1 MVRRLTALGAA
12 LLPVGFLLVCIG
24 FSPWGLWEPDEG
36 RYADIAREMLESGDF
51 VTPRVNGEIYLDKPP
66 LVYWVTAAGL
76 AAWGNGET
84 GARFGQVLFA
94 LGTIGVTWRIGRLLF
109 GDRRAGLAALVLAS
123 SALFFGGS
131 HLLTLDLALA
141 FFVALTLLCFLRGA
155 RAGAAGGAW
164 FLAMWA
170 AAAAGTLA
178 KGPIGVV
185 LPGLA
190 IAGFLWLRRDGPRP
204 RDLRPISGAL
214 LFLAIA
220 APWYV
225 VVSLRNPEFAGYFI
239 VHEHLARFFTTVH
252 RRTGPWYYYL
262 TIAFAGLLPW
272 SLLLPVHV
280 VRQRDRISSRAAV
293 RSEAGALILSWFVP
307 AFLLFSLAQSKLPLY
322 LLPILPAA
330 ALGIAA
336 LIDGDLRRSGA
347 PGLRALWPSLGVA
360 LIAVAAALVWKQAAI
375 MKFAA
380 AAGDARLHAVAA
392 VLMLAGALLWGFVL
406 CRRGR
411 FAAGI
416 ALTACLWMAGIH
428 LLMIGAGRINYF
440 NETRYFASL
449 LDREERR
456 VEEPLFLR
464 GCYLRGLPFYQRGP
478 VRLVG
483 YHGDELSFSLHHRG
497 GARCLAGEDQLLA
510 ALAGD
515 GRVFAV
521 LSRPELLGF
530 QERSGRPLFLLGLS
544 DHYALVSN
552 TLGPRRERELAA
564 IPADDRGDL
573 VGEVERAL
581 ALAPEWDL
589 LTVEIERQ
597 RGVLQL
603 AVLVEGPDGLLE
615 FEVPLTRPRR
625 MEVEVE
631 SAAFEESADEDHL
644 LRLVFPRGAGPRVG
658 GVLKAALPWERG
670 G

>member
-1 MVRRLTALGAA
+1 MVRRLTALGAV

-109 GDRRAGLAALVLAS
+109 GDRRGELAALVLAS
-123 SALFFGGS
+123 SGLFFGGS

-141 FFVALTLLCFLRGA
+141 FFVTLTVFFFLRGA
-155 RAGAAGGAW
+155 RAGAAGGSW
-164 FLAMWA
+164 FMAMWA
-170 AAAAGTLA
+170 AAAGTLT

-190 IAGFLWLRRDGPRP
+190 IAGFLWLRRDGPRL
-204 RDLRPISGAL
+204 RDLRPLSGAL

-225 VVSLRNPEFAGYFI
+225 VVSLRNPEFAGYFF

-252 RRTGPWYYYL
+252 RRTGPWYYYVI
-262 TIAFAGLLPW
+262 IAFAGLLPW
-272 SLLLPVHV
+272 SLLLPIHLT
-280 VRQRDRISSRAAV
+280 RQRHRIFSRAVA
-293 RSEAGALILSWFVP
+293 RSEAGALVLSWFVP

-322 LLPILPAA
+322 LVPILPAA

-336 LIDGDLRRSGA
+336 CIDVDLRRSGA

-380 AAGDARLHAVAA
+380 AAGGARLHAVAA
-392 VLMLAGALLWGFVL
+392 VLLLTGALLWGFVL

-411 FAAGI
+411 IAAGI
-416 ALTACLWMAGIH
+416 ALTACLSMAGIH

-440 NETRYFASL
+440 NETRYFAAL

-456 VEEPLFLR
+456 DGEPLFLR

-483 YHGDELSFSLHHRG
+483 YHGDEMSFSLHHGG
-497 GARCLAGEDQLLA
+497 GARCLAGEDRFLA
-510 ALAGD
+510 ALSGD

-521 LSRPELLGF
+521 VARSELLEV
-530 QERSGRPLFLLGLS
+530 QQKAGRPLFLLGLS
-544 DHYALVSN
+544 DHHALVSN
-552 TLGPRRERELAA
+552 SLGPRRERELAA
-564 IPADDRGDL
+564 IPAADRSDL
-573 VGEVERAL
+573 VGELERAL
-581 ALAPEWDL
+581 ALAPEWEI

-597 RGVLQL
+597 EGVLQL
-603 AVLVEGPDGLLE
+603 AVLVEGHDGLLE

-625 MEVEVE
+625 MEVELE
-631 SAAFEESADEDHL
+631 SAASEESADEDHL
-644 LRLVFPRGAGPRVG
+644 LRLVFPRGAGARVA
-658 GVLKAALPWERG
+658 GVLSAALPWDRG
-670 G
+670 RG